1 MFLKQLGRRAEVYEV
16 RFKIAETQCIRVDA
30 SLDPGKGRS
39 IYHWIL
45 LKSRV
50 IQFTLN
56 VRQEN
61 CRRRME
67 EFTECLK
74 TLKFH

>member
-1 MFLKQLGRRAEVYEV
+1 M
-16 RFKIAETQCIRVDA
+16 DA

-39 IYHWIL
+39 IYHWVL
-45 LKSRV
+45 LKGRA

-61 CRRRME
+61 YHRRME
-67 EFTECLK
+67 EFSECLK
-74 TLKFH
+74 TLKFDDAAK